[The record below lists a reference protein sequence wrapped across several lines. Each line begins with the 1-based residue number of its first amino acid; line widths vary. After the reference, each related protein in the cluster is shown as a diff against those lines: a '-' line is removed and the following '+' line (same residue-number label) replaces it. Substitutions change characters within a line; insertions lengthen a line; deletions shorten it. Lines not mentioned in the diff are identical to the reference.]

1 MNAYPFLNNKHKPI
15 FTGDLTE
22 LVRRIRKER
31 IIDIT
36 NSPLVPALSL
46 RTKLEMLHRHGEL
59 DGGLPILREDVLVGL
74 IPAPDL
80 QFALDQLPDEGS
92 ILCLMDQIPSIDDED
107 SNEPDPTDLTQFIDP
122 VSAPFYLVTDA
133 RFMVRWHYG

>member
-15 FTGDLTE
+15 FSGDLSD
-22 LVRRIRKER
+22 LVRRLRRER

-36 NSPLVPALSL
+36 NSPLVPASSL
-46 RTKLEMLHRHGEL
+46 RSKLEILHRHGEL

-80 QFALDQLPDEGS
+80 QYALDQLPDEGS
-92 ILCLMDQIPSIDDED
+92 NLCLMDQVPSFDDDED
-107 SNEPDPTDLTQFIDP
+107 SNGPDPTDFTQYIDP
-122 VSAPFYLVTDA
+122 VSIC
-133 RFMVRWHYG
+133 